1 MKKICV
7 LGSTGSIGTQTLD
20 IIRNNPEEFSAVS
33 LTAGRNMELFRKQLE
48 EFRPRYAAV
57 AGMEDAMELAKDFP
71 KTAFGFGM
79 NGIVTAASIAPCDM
93 VVNSLLGMMGIRP
106 TYEAVRAGRDIAFA
120 NKETLVAA
128 GSLIMSAVR
137 EKGVNFLPVDSEH
150 SAIFQALQ
158 GAAGNPVKRILLTAS
173 GGPFR
178 GYTYGQL
185 KNVTLKQ
192 ALKHPNWSMGAK
204 ITVDSATMMNKGLE
218 IIEASWL
225 FDTPAEKIKVLV
237 HPESAVHS
245 AVEFE
250 DGSVIAQ
257 LGAPDMRLPIAY
269 ALSWPRRIKNAG
281 KTLDLA
287 ALGTLHFE
295 EPDPSVF
302 RCLALAYRAI
312 EAGGSYPCCMNA
324 ANEEAVAAF
333 LAERIGFTQIADV
346 VEACLDSHESVVLG
360 SIDQVEE
367 LEKRVRARAAA
378 VISAMEKGKEES

>member
-1 MKKICV
+1 MKDLCV

-20 IIRNNPEEFSAVS
+20 IIRNAPEEFRAVS
-33 LTAGRNMELFRKQLE
+33 LTAGRNIELFRKQLE

-57 AGMEDAMELAKDFP
+57 AEMKDAVELAKEFP

-79 NGIVTAASIAPCDM
+79 NGLVTAASIVPCAM

-128 GSLIMSAVR
+128 GSLIMPLVK

-150 SAIFQALQ
+150 SAIFQSLQ

-178 GYTYGQL
+178 GYTRERL
-185 KNVTLKQ
+185 EKVTLAQ

-225 FDTPAEKIKVLV
+225 FDVPPENIKVLV
-237 HPESAVHS
+237 HPESALHS

-250 DGSVIAQ
+250 DGSIIGQ
-257 LGAPDMRLPIAY
+257 MGAPDMHIPIAY
-269 ALSWPRRIKNAG
+269 ALSWPKRVKGAG
-281 KTLDLA
+281 RTLDLA
-287 ALGTLHFE
+287 ALGTLRFE
-295 EPDPSVF
+295 EPDPEVF

-312 EAGGSYPCCMNA
+312 EAGGSCPCCMNA

-333 LAERIGFTQIADV
+333 LAEKISFVQIADV
-346 VEACLDSHESVVLG
+346 VEACLDSHVPEELASV
-360 SIDQVEE
+360 DQIED
-367 LEKRVRARAAA
+367 LEKRVREKARS
-378 VISAMEKGKEES
+378 VIGNMMNERRN

>member
-57 AGMEDAMELAKDFP
+57 ADMGDAMELAKDFP

-79 NGIVTAASIAPCDM
+79 NCIVTAASLAPCDM

-106 TYEAVRAGRDIAFA
+106 TYEAIRAGRDIAFA

-128 GSLIMSAVR
+128 GSLIMPAVR
-137 EKGVNFLPVDSEH
+137 EKGVNFIPVDSEH

-158 GAAGNPVKRILLTAS
+158 GAAGNPLKRILLTAS

-178 GYTYGQL
+178 GYTYEQL
-185 KNVTLKQ
+185 KSVTLEQ

-269 ALSWPRRIKNAG
+269 A
-281 KTLDLA
+281 
-287 ALGTLHFE
+287 
-295 EPDPSVF
+295 
-302 RCLALAYRAI
+302 
-312 EAGGSYPCCMNA
+312 
-324 ANEEAVAAF
+324 
-333 LAERIGFTQIADV
+333 
-346 VEACLDSHESVVLG
+346 
-360 SIDQVEE
+360 
-367 LEKRVRARAAA
+367 
-378 VISAMEKGKEES
+378 